1 MRTLRLIVGLFFLG
15 PMTAAFGEAASFHAG
30 IVRAA
35 VTAETPFEMLVWY
48 PTQADEVPW
57 QVGPFTIPASRN
69 AAVAPGNFPIVLL
82 SHGGG
87 RGGGSPLVLRELSV
101 DLARHG
107 FVVVAPFHGKTGLQA
122 RTRQV
127 KLALEAVLADPRFT
141 PHVDATRLGMLGF
154 SLGTAVTLELAGAIP
169 NGAHI
174 VSYCAAHPDD
184 VMSCHDAPDGNNGPA
199 PGQPLPAGPV
209 VAQLPHPLKAIALL
223 DPFAVLFQQRE
234 LAAVTMPVLIFRPSQ
249 SELPGEANAVA
260 LAADLPRHPR
270 FVTVP
275 GTHFI
280 FADVCPAALQSEA
293 PQVCQDPKGVD
304 RSSVHTAIEGRL
316 VEFFRKSL

>member
-1 MRTLRLIVGLFFLG
+1 
-15 PMTAAFGEAASFHAG
+15 
-30 IVRAA
+30 
-35 VTAETPFEMLVWY
+35 MLVWY

-169 NGAHI
+169 NMAHF
-174 VSYCAAHPDD
+174 VTYCATHPDD
-184 VMSCHDAPDGNNGPA
+184 AMSCHGAPDGNNGPA
-199 PGQPLPAGPV
+199 PGEPLPADPV
-209 VAQLPHPLKAIALL
+209 VAQLPYPLKAIALL

-234 LAAVTMPVLIFRPSQ
+234 LATVTMPVLIFRPSQ
-249 SELPGEANAVA
+249 SQLPGQANTIA
-260 LAADLPRHPR
+260 LAADLPQRPQ
-270 FVTVP
+270 FETVP

-280 FADVCPAALQSEA
+280 FVDVCPAALQSEA
-293 PQVCQDPKGVD
+293 PEVCQDPKGVD
-304 RSSVHTAIEGRL
+304 RTSVHTAIDVQI
-316 VEFFRKSL
+316 VEFFRKNL